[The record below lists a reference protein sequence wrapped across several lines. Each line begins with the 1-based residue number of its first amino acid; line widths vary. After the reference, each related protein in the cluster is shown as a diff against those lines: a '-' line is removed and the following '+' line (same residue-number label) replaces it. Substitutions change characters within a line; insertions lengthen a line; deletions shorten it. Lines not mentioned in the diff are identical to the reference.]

1 MAYSHGKQWNY
12 DKVKIA
18 LQDFIAKEKIDYMPT
33 AKQIRERTGSSS
45 LVDAISR
52 NGGYTFWAN
61 ELNLPLQRGDTNLGR
76 QYETYCMEYLV
87 NNFGFEC
94 EQMSI
99 KHPYDLLVNEIK
111 VDVKCANIYTGS
123 RNARFYTFN
132 LEKRSPTCDI
142 FVCYCLGENGI
153 VKTYVIPAVIVSGK
167 CQLSVGEKMSV
178 YDKYLDKWEI
188 FEKYDN
194 FYKSIKEEYRL

>member
-1 MAYSHGKQWNY
+1 MAYSHGIQWSY
-12 DKVKIA
+12 DTIKA
-18 LQDFIAKEKIDYMPT
+18 GLQELIRKEKLMAMPT
-33 AKQIRERTGSSS
+33 AKQVRDYMGDTRLSG
-45 LVDAISR
+45 AIAKR
-52 NGGYTFWAN
+52 GGYDFWAK
-61 ELNLPLQRGDTNLGR
+61 ELNLPMQRGETRLGR
-76 QYETYCMEYLV
+76 EYEVYCMEYLI
-87 NNFGFEC
+87 NKFGFEC

-99 KHPYDLLVNEIK
+99 KHPYDLLVNDIK
-111 VDVKCANIYTGS
+111 VDVKCANLF
-123 RNARFYTFN
+123 RFSKGYSYYTFN
-132 LEKRSPTCDI
+132 IEKRSPTCDI

-167 CQLSVGEKMSV
+167 CQLSVGEHTSV